1 MLKDVPDFPLEMLK
15 SRSEDAA
22 RLQLFPNLNY
32 KELFGVVV
40 QLIDVAPVV
49 QIGMQGLLLSILP

>member
-1 MLKDVPDFPLEMLK
+1 VLKDVPDFPLEMLK